1 MSYRIASRYAK
12 SLIELA
18 QEKGKLEEVYTDILL
33 LNESFHVSRELR
45 VFLKSPVIGPEK
57 KLEVLNN
64 LFLSKVN
71 EITGKFIVLLTNKG
85 REQFL
90 SEIADSFITQYNTI
104 KSITPVT
111 ITSAV
116 KLDKTTIDNLL
127 DGLRKRENISEIQL
141 TETIDESLL
150 GGFTLLYGDKQIDS
164 SVRSSLQKLHN
175 LVADD
180 SYVKNIR

>member
-18 QEKGKLEEVYTDILL
+18 QEKGKLEEVHNDVLL
-33 LNESFHVSRELR
+33 LNESFHASRELR

-57 KLEVLNN
+57 KLEVFDK
-64 LFLSKVN
+64 LFLGKVN
-71 EITGKFIVLLTNKG
+71 EITGKFIVLMTNKG
-85 REQFL
+85 REAFL
-90 SEIADSFITQYNTI
+90 SEIAESFITQYNAI
-104 KSITPVT
+104 KNITPVK

-116 KLDKTTIDNLL
+116 KLDKATIDSLL
-127 DGLRKRENISEIQL
+127 AGLRKREKIEEIQL
-141 TETIDESLL
+141 TEAIDESLL
-150 GGFTLLYGDKQIDS
+150 GGFILNYGDNQIDS

-180 SYVKNIR
+180 SYVKKIK

>member
-12 SLIELA
+12 SLIDLA
-18 QEKGKLEEVYTDILL
+18 QEKGALEAVRNDMILM
-33 LNESFHVSRELR
+33 NESFKASHELR

-57 KLEVLNN
+57 KLEVLNK

-71 EITGKFIVLLTNKG
+71 ELTGKFIILMTHKG

-90 SEIADSFITQYNTI
+90 SEIAESFVIQYNVI
-104 KSITPVT
+104 KNITPVT

-116 KLDKTTIDNLL
+116 KLDKATIDNLL
-127 DGLRKRENISEIQL
+127 SGLKKRENLIDVEL
-141 TETIDESLL
+141 TEKIDESLL
-150 GGFTLLYGDKQIDS
+150 GGFILLYGDKQIDS
-164 SVRSSLQKLHN
+164 SVRSSLQRLHN

-180 SYVKNIR
+180 SYVKKLK

>member
-18 QEKGKLEEVYTDILL
+18 QEKGKLEEVHNDVLL
-33 LNESFHVSRELR
+33 LNQAFKESRELR
-45 VFLKSPVIGPEK
+45 VFLKSPVIRADK
-57 KLEVLNN
+57 KLEVLNK
-64 LFLSKVN
+64 LFLTKVS
-71 EITGKFIVLLTNKG
+71 EVTGKFIVLMTNKG

-90 SEIADSFITQYNTI
+90 SEIAESFIIQYNES
-104 KSITPVT
+104 KNITPVR

-116 KLDKTTIDNLL
+116 KLDKATIDNLL
-127 DGLRKRENISEIQL
+127 SGLRKREKIEEIQL

-150 GGFTLLYGDKQIDS
+150 GGFILLYGDKQIDS

-180 SYVKNIR
+180 SYIKKIR

>member
-18 QEKGKLEEVYTDILL
+18 QEKGKLEQVHNDVLL
-33 LNESFHVSRELR
+33 LNEAFKTSRELR
-45 VFLKSPVIGPEK
+45 TFLKSPVIRPDK
-57 KLEVLNN
+57 KLEVLNK
-64 LFLSKVN
+64 LFLSRVS
-71 EITGKFIVLLTNKG
+71 EVTGKFIVLMTHKG

-90 SEIADSFITQYNTI
+90 HEISESFIIQYNEF
-104 KSITPVT
+104 KNITPVT

-116 KLDKTTIDNLL
+116 KLDKATIDTLLSGLKKKENL
-127 DGLRKRENISEIQL
+127 GEIQL
-141 TETIDESLL
+141 TESIDESLV
-150 GGFTLLYGDKQIDS
+150 GGFILLYGDKQIDT

-180 SYVKNIR
+180 SYVKKIR

>member
-18 QEKGKLEEVYTDILL
+18 QENGKLEEVHNDLL
-33 LNESFHVSRELR
+33 LMDAAFKASREFR

-57 KLEVLNN
+57 KIEVFNKI
-64 LFLSKVN
+64 FLARVN
-71 EITGKFIVLLTNKG
+71 EITGKFIILLTNKG
-85 REQFL
+85 RESFL
-90 SEIADSFITQYNTI
+90 DEIAASFIEQYNTL
-104 KSITPVT
+104 KDITPVT

-116 KLDKTTIDNLL
+116 KLDKATIDNIL
-127 DGLRKRENISEIQL
+127 DGLKKREKIDQIQL
-141 TETIDESLL
+141 TENVDESLL
-150 GGFTLLYGDKQIDS
+150 GGFVLLYGDKQIDS

-180 SYVKNIR
+180 SYIKKIR